1 MSYYEK
7 SSPGEDQGT
16 GDEQIELEGLAT
28 TDQIIQTH
36 INEDGTTSNY
46 FDKRKLKIAPRS
58 TLQFKVGPPFEL
70 VGNYSSVIESD
81 TSEPLLFQL
90 TPRIDRGFDFIDDEW
105 VGYKRNYFTL
115 VSSFET
121 PGLELD
127 AFLNGSYRIQSHN
140 CATMSDV
147 RVKYF
152 AVKIKAKS
160 DDDQTEICLVQHTAK
175 RDKGPQF
182 TPATCP
188 LVPAELPQHQIIRE
202 ASNVRN
208 FDKMRKYDS
217 TFFFHR
223 DRNQEQYNVN
233 GIISSYPV
241 ECIQKVA
248 RYERVQFASS
258 INVKKPSQQNKH
270 FRLHI
275 ILGAITSPPNNLGP
289 YAAYNGSLEM
299 QEEILLEDGTREYFV
314 PLQEMQTPPLIIRGR
329 SPSNYTSSQRMAVRT
344 NSSLNS
350 NKKCSSPANNLVLNS
365 QHSTTPPMTS
375 SPLKKKVGRPSKR
388 NANVQDPSPTLH
400 ASLSERNTNE
410 ASYRVSRRV
419 ETIEHIERLYKEGTS
434 LGLRKAT
441 DAYKVQIEDET
452 DGSKRPM
459 LTRHNSID
467 PREIELK
474 PPSCEPDENV
484 YIVGSLALTATLK
497 SQNVGKGIKKR
508 RFNNQVPSKIV
519 DSQVIVEEK
528 RISLLPPRSF
538 SSNSTSELAQP
549 HSPIEQVQNEQTFED
564 SLSNGIHSISLSML
578 DETSSNYCHVTTSAH
593 SEEENIPRTFT
604 RIIGE
609 TSFTNLF
616 TYQQETRITEK
627 ISAREI
633 NTLPSQI
640 DDENF
645 YEELSFYR
653 H

>member
-7 SSPGEDQGT
+7 SSPGEDQGI

-140 CATMSDV
+140 CETMSDV

-350 NKKCSSPANNLVLNS
+350 NKKCSSRANNLVLNS
-365 QHSTTPPMTS
+365 QHSATPPMTS

-441 DAYKVQIEDET
+441 DAYKVRIEDET

-549 HSPIEQVQNEQTFED
+549 QSPIEQVQNEQTFED